1 MSALML
7 PKETCVSTDSDELC
21 LKKWFCQK
29 KNILQLEKH
38 GDLEQNSYTIYIF
51 TNTVFFF
58 KASRVKLY
66 SEMLVTY
73 IRIHLIQKR
82 LSSELLPCALRIVAY
97 PNRKAPWM

>member
-1 MSALML
+1 ML
-7 PKETCVSTDSDELC
+7 PKKTCVSTDSDELC

-29 KNILQLEKH
+29 KKEILQLEKH
-38 GDLEQNSYTIYIF
+38 GDLEQNSHTIHIF
-51 TNTVFFF
+51 TNTVFFL

-82 LSSELLPCALRIVAY
+82 LSSELLHCALRIVAY
-97 PNRKAPWM
+97 PDRKAPWM